1 MSDRWGRNMKQKKS
15 SGLFFAAFLMALVFG
30 LPGRAVAQCD
40 LPGTIQAAGTTL
52 DAAQETAV
60 QTMVSDIELNV
71 TVVVDA
77 ARLLFTAPVVGT
89 IPLWGRS
96 IRVVMRTWA
105 DRWIKNGLMPGTAQ
119 MNTTKVDQTRN
130 LGSTIEGENQTKAS
144 REIQVREAESVKK
157 YLPNEYTCVA
167 DSTARYA
174 SQAVYT
180 ARAVENSTVTEL
192 SDIGL
197 NTQAVDDGRAE
208 GLNRRWADYSAN
220 FCNNQ
225 ANNGAAGCTAA
236 LPNAG
241 ADVSVA
247 KTLFRKET
255 INMADP
261 ATALATK
268 ELVQNLA
275 SFETVDPVP
284 PGTLN
289 SVTGREQM
297 LRQRRLQTQMNA
309 VTGVLASVVGDRTPG
324 SGTVAPEVAAQRLD
338 AGVPVSEISDTPS
351 KRELRQAVIDKLWS
365 AKFYRDLGDEP
376 GTVLQKEVYLKAYS
390 NALLYDLIA
399 RTEQVATLFSI
410 QLGNMSDEVGTTT
423 GAIQARP
430 ILP

>member
-1 MSDRWGRNMKQKKS
+1 MKQKKYRV
-15 SGLFFAAFLMALVFG
+15 LFFVAFLAFAAVC
-30 LPGRAVAQCD
+30 LPQKSFAQCEP
-40 LPGTIQAAGTTL
+40 PGSFSTAASSL
-52 DAAQETAV
+52 DSGQKLAIE
-60 QTMVSDIELNV
+60 TMVADIKLNV
-71 TVVVDA
+71 TAGVELA
-77 ARLLFTAPVVGT
+77 LASFTTPVVGF
-89 IPLWGRS
+89 IPLWGRA

-105 DRWIKNGLMPGTAQ
+105 DRWIKNALMPGTAQ
-119 MNTTKVDQTRN
+119 LNTTRVDATRN
-130 LGSTIEGENQTKAS
+130 LGTTIEGENQTKAT

-157 YLPNEYTCVA
+157 YLPNEYTCAA

-180 ARAVENSTVTEL
+180 SRAVENATVTEL

-197 NTQAVDDGRAE
+197 NTQGSAVDDGRAE
-208 GLNRRWADYSAN
+208 GLAQRWAAYSAN

-225 ANNGAAGCTAA
+225 ANNGAAGCTTA

-255 INMADP
+255 IDMADP
-261 ATALATK
+261 VTALATK

-275 SFETVDPVP
+275 SFETVDPIP

-289 SVTGREQM
+289 SVPGREQM

-309 VTGVLASVVGDRTPG
+309 VTGVLAGIVGDRTPG
-324 SGTVAPEVAAQRLD
+324 SGTIALEATAERLE
-338 AGVPVSEISDTPS
+338 AGVPASEISDTPS

-376 GTVLQKEVYLKAYS
+376 STVLQKEVYLKAYS

-410 QLGNMSDEVGTTT
+410 QLGNMSDEVGTKS
-423 GAIQARP
+423 GAIESRP